1 LKAET
6 IPAIH
11 LNSFPTQ
18 PHIILRT
25 MLETLAAFED
35 GYPEIAMISRLKLSY
50 PFAALIAILGIGLLL
65 APADAFAR
73 GGGGGGMAAGRAV
86 GFRAPVMQP
95 VMPIARPAAIS
106 SPALRGPVPMSVPAV
121 RSRAATHIPGF
132 RALSLH
138 HRRLFGWALPLTI
151 RGDGYGG
158 YYNPAM
164 YPYQYDQ
171 LLYIPSAA
179 TYPATEATETAPATT
194 RVVPVVVRR
203 AGCSSES
210 MKVDSEDGGERS
222 ITIVRCWK
230 RLVLAPAA

>member
-1 LKAET
+1 MLK
-6 IPAIH
+6 
-11 LNSFPTQ
+11 
-18 PHIILRT
+18 
-25 MLETLAAFED
+25 TLAAFED
-35 GYPEIAMISRLKLSY
+35 GDPEIAMISQLKLPY
-50 PFAALIAILGIGLLL
+50 LFTALIAILGIGLLL

-86 GFRAPVMQP
+86 GFRAPVRQP
-95 VMPIARPAAIS
+95 IMPVARPAAIS
-106 SPALRGPVPMSVPAV
+106 SPTLRGPVPMSVPAV

-132 RALSLH
+132 RAAQLH
-138 HRRLFGWALPLTI
+138 HRRLFGWGLPPTI
-151 RGDGYGG
+151 WNDGYGG

-164 YPYQYDQ
+164 YPYLYDQ
-171 LLYIPSAA
+171 LPYIPSAA

-210 MKVDSEDGGERS
+210 VKVGSEDGGERS

-230 RLVLAPAA
+230 SLVLAPEAGEGP